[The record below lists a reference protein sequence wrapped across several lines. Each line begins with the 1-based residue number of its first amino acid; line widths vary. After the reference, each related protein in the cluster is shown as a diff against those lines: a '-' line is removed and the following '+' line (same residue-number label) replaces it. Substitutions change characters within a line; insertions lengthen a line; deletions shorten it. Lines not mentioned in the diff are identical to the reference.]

1 MAVAEVR
8 QCWGT
13 IGPMEAVG
21 GLPPEFARPGPAARS
36 GFRPARARNDGA
48 RDERRSAPI
57 FRDGTKRPQGSPD
70 RCRRASVSG
79 AAQAGSPIASVGR
92 ASGLKAAAAAG
103 LSRHLTGVTGC
114 PCSRQVFQGRD
125 EHRQRHLGWS
135 KERIAASSTVLTRRA
150 GERDGSWK
158 RPPPTAKPQRNIPP
172 ARDA

>member
-1 MAVAEVR
+1 VQGPLYDYLKSLGVTQPIDPELAADIDALVLARVKAEI
-8 QCWGT
+8 T
-13 IGPMEAVG
+13 
-21 GLPPEFARPGPAARS
+21 
-36 GFRPARARNDGA
+36 N
-48 RDERRSAPI
+48 
-57 FRDGTKRPQGSPD
+57 
-70 RCRRASVSG
+70 
-79 AAQAGSPIASVGR
+79 ASVGR
-92 ASGLKAAAAAG
+92 ASGLKAAAAAAAG

-172 ARDA
+172 ARAA

>member
-57 FRDGTKRPQGSPD
+57 FRDGAKRPEFLQGSPD

-79 AAQAGSPIASVGR
+79 AAQAGSPIASVGSR
-92 ASGLKAAAAAG
+92 GPCYAS
-103 LSRHLTGVTGC
+103 TGG
-114 PCSRQVFQGRD
+114 
-125 EHRQRHLGWS
+125 
-135 KERIAASSTVLTRRA
+135 STLV
-150 GERDGSWK
+150 S
-158 RPPPTAKPQRNIPP
+158 
-172 ARDA
+172 RDAPLTKWRTQAL